1 MRRDRSAAYMPGRK
15 PSGGRAGPGGRDD
28 PVTEVG
34 DVSVDPAWVVAVR
47 LGSLWAPPVSECLL
61 I

>member
-1 MRRDRSAAYMPGRK
+1 MPGRK
-15 PSGGRAGPGGRDD
+15 PSGRRAGPGGRDD

-47 LGSLWAPPVSECLL
+47 LGSLRAPPVSECLL